1 LPGMKGYVSTGAK
14 NEAAARAVLKEILQK
29 RQLTMEGQ
37 RTLREYIEP
46 FYDYDRCPHIQRI
59 GQGNIT
65 RKSARI
71 IRSYIKNHV
80 LTDPIA
86 DMPLCD
92 IKTRDITAFRA
103 RLQKKTA
110 MAVHGKKS
118 ESDDPT
124 NGGESRP
131 LSKNTIDK
139 IMNSLKT
146 VFGEAVINHDIE
158 YNPCVGIVRL
168 GSGYDNP
175 RGAFGVEELETL
187 FNPANWSNNEA
198 WYCFQLVAVTGMR
211 CGEILAL
218 QWGCISEEEIAIVN
232 AWKDT
237 HEQGEP
243 KGEKPR
249 IIPASRIAWRVVE
262 DYRATRTSMCSDDDL
277 LFCNPVS
284 GERRGTAWWRKNFL
298 GAMHKA
304 RLSLFDSDG
313 HKRTPHSLRHTL
325 NTILLADG
333 VSPILVRE
341 YLGWSEDSH
350 KLTRVQRGYTHFSVT
365 DMKGLVDT
373 IDRVFEP
380 IIKKDAEK

>member
-1 LPGMKGYVSTGAK
+1 MGRTQLPYSLIRRKGSGIWRYRLPGMKGYVSTGTR
-14 NEAAARAVLKEILQK
+14 NEAAAKAVLKEALQ
-29 RQLTMEGQ
+29 REHLNAEGQ
-37 RTLREYIEP
+37 STLREYIEP

-59 GQGNIT
+59 GQKSIT

-71 IRSYIKNHV
+71 IRGYIKNHV

-86 DMPLCD
+86 DMLLCE
-92 IKTRDITAFRA
+92 IRTRDITAFRA
-103 RLQKKTA
+103 RLQKK
-110 MAVHGKKS
+110 MVVSQSRKN
-118 ESDDPT
+118 ED
-124 NGGESRP
+124 GEMIPGAPVRP
-131 LSKNTIDK
+131 LSNGTIDK
-139 IMNSLKT
+139 IINALKT

-158 YNPCVGIVRL
+158 YNPCIGIVRL
-168 GSGYDNP
+168 GSSYDNP
-175 RGAFGVEELETL
+175 RGAFSVTELKEL
-187 FNPANWSNNEA
+187 FDPVNWVSTEA

-211 CGEILAL
+211 CGEALAL
-218 QWGCISEEEIAIVN
+218 PWGCVSKEEIAIVN

-249 IIPASRIAWRVVE
+249 IIPASRIAWRIVE
-262 DYRATRTSMCSDDDL
+262 DYRATRTSMLSDDDL

-298 GAMHKA
+298 SAMEKA
-304 RLSLFDSDG
+304 ELSVFDSYG

-325 NTILLADG
+325 NTILLAEG

-350 KLTRVQRGYTHFSVT
+350 KSL
-365 DMKGLVDT
+365 L
-373 IDRVFEP
+373 
-380 IIKKDAEK
+380 